1 MTFLRSAAI
10 LSLIL
15 LAISATGSTKKSS
28 AIPTLRWAEDQ
39 KGCTFERGEDGKYRY
54 GLWSDDVGVIV
65 AVDSQ
70 ELQMTRRRLQP
81 LFGVLI
87 TVRYRGASNTYVNTN
102 TMRLEFVD
110 HQQLVQPSLDP
121 DNLAAQLQNG
131 ADSLEDEAQ
140 REARKHPEKL
150 AAKQQLIE
158 EYQKQLT
165 EMLEFLSTRS
175 LHSGTLDPAT
185 PEARGW
191 IFFSAKSKW
200 IGDWKKQERLVLD
213 IPLPNMLLEFPITLP
228 PTEGELLLRHRS
240 E

>member
-1 MTFLRSAAI
+1 
-10 LSLIL
+10 
-15 LAISATGSTKKSS
+15 
-28 AIPTLRWAEDQ
+28 
-39 KGCTFERGEDGKYRY
+39 
-54 GLWSDDVGVIV
+54 
-65 AVDSQ
+65 
-70 ELQMTRRRLQP
+70 
-81 LFGVLI
+81 
-87 TVRYRGASNTYVNTN
+87 
-102 TMRLEFVD
+102 MRLEFVD

-185 PEARGW
+185 PEASGW

-228 PTEGELLLRHRS
+228 PKEGELLLRHRS